1 MSLVNHKFWIFDM
14 DGTLTMAIHDFEAI
28 RQELGITSGTP
39 ILEAMAAMPEDE
51 ARECGR
57 RLHDLEMELAH
68 QAMPQPGVFEVLD
81 SLVQKDCRFGILTRN
96 DEDIA
101 LATLEAA
108 GLAGYFEEASI
119 VGRETCAPKPLPD
132 GVHHLLNLWDAPKN
146 QTVMVGDYLYDIQA
160 GFEAGVTTV
169 HFDHTGNFPWPEYTH
184 YRVERISG
192 LVQLVNPDR

>member
-1 MSLVNHKFWIFDM
+1 M
-14 DGTLTMAIHDFEAI
+14 DGTLTLAIHDFEAI
-28 RQELGITSGTP
+28 RQELGITTGMP

-51 ARECGR
+51 AMDCGR

-68 QAMPQPGVFEVLD
+68 QAKPQPGVFEVLD
-81 SLVQKDCRFGILTRN
+81 SLAQKDCRFGILTRN

-108 GLAGYFEEASI
+108 GLSGYFQEEAI

-132 GVHHLLNLWDAPKN
+132 GVHHLLNLWNAPKSE
-146 QTVMVGDYLYDIQA
+146 TVMVGDYLYDIQA

-169 HFDHTGNFPWPEYTH
+169 HFDVHGDFSWPEYSHFCVNTLTEL
-184 YRVERISG
+184 RS
-192 LVQLVNPDR
+192 LV